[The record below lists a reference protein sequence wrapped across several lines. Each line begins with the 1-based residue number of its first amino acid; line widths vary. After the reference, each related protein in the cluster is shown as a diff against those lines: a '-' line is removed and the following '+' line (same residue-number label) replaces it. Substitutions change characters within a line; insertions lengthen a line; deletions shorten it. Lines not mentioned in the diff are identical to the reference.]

1 MDIFALIVIFIAT
14 FFGAMYGTLIGG
26 ASLLTIPTLIFFGV
40 PPHIAVGTNRLGI
53 IGLPLAGWYKFHQKK
68 LINYP
73 IGSLIAVCS
82 AIGAVF
88 GAYLFL
94 KVPAGIVEYL
104 VAGITLLLT
113 AILYFNPE
121 AGVKKTKKIL
131 RKRQYALGM
140 FLSLLFGVYG
150 GFYGAGLGTLQ
161 SFLLIFLFGQTF
173 LEAAGTRKIANLLVS
188 VVAAIIFMLN
198 DIVQYDLVLIIFIAA
213 YLGSLVGA
221 HYSDR
226 IGNLWIKRAFITY
239 AIFVALSIVI
249 K

>member
-1 MDIFALIVIFIAT
+1 MDIFALVVIFIAT

-40 PPHIAVGTNRLGI
+40 PPHVAVGTNRLGI

-68 LINYP
+68 LIDYKV
-73 IGSLIAVCS
+73 GSLIAFFS
-82 AIGAVF
+82 AIGAIY

-94 KVPAGIVEYL
+94 KVPDDILEYV
-104 VAGITLLLT
+104 VAAMTLLLT
-113 AILYFNPE
+113 LVLIFNPE
-121 AGVKKTKKIL
+121 SGIKKAKKL
-131 RKRQYALGM
+131 LKKRHYALGIV
-140 FLSLLFGVYG
+140 LSLLFGVYG
-150 GFYGAGLGTLQ
+150 GFYGAGIGTLQ

-188 VVAAIIFMLN
+188 IVAALIFMAAG
-198 DIVQYDLVLIIFIAA
+198 IIQYNLVAIIFIAA
-213 YLGSLVGA
+213 YMGSWVGA

-226 IGNLWIKRAFITY
+226 IGNVWIKRAFITY
-239 AIFVALSIVI
+239 ALVVVVAIIF